1 MIVKSTFLQQEDAM
15 DQNVYEL
22 RLNRWEKLIQ
32 KASTCGQSKKQWCV
46 DNGVSIKQFYYWQ
59 RKVRHRAIEKSCE
72 VPEKNLPGFA
82 TLMPPAQDPSYI
94 ETETVQAPD
103 VRTAGTSS
111 SIVLCCSDYRLLIG
125 DSVSEQTLKTVL
137 RAMKN
142 A

>member
-1 MIVKSTFLQQEDAM
+1 MIWKSMFLQQEDTM
-15 DQNVYEL
+15 DQEVYEL

-32 KASTCGQSKKQWCV
+32 KASTCGQS
-46 DNGVSIKQFYYWQ
+46 
-59 RKVRHRAIEKSCE
+59 
-72 VPEKNLPGFA
+72 KNLPGFA

-103 VRTAGTSS
+103 VRTAGASY